1 MMQNVSM
8 RHLIAPCFIILAL
21 AVPALAFDQ
30 PPIRNAQDAA
40 CRDDARSRVFSA
52 PNPQGLSVW
61 NLGAQ
66 LYYQCM
72 ARAGGTKGRTRQ
84 SRAD

>member
-1 MMQNVSM
+1 MQNVVM
-8 RHLIAPCFIILAL
+8 RQLIAPCFAALLLAG
-21 AVPALAFDQ
+21 PALALDQ

-40 CRDDARSRVFSA
+40 CRDDARNRVFGA
-52 PNPQGLSVW
+52 PNPQGLSLW

-66 LYYQCM
+66 LYHQCM

-84 SRAD
+84 TRAE